1 MNQLTVTE
9 KLTNEN
15 NLLYLSTS
23 LGELFASVGKGVK
36 ITRSNDRVKLIIN
49 CESEYLDV
57 LRFEM
62 ADKIAEVIAI
72 KYKYEYI
79 IKNMPVC
86 GLSEREKEILYVS
99 LIAADLEEDKKYV
112 FYKIR
117 QYDNLSI
124 DGVFN
129 FNLKSLKN
137 KWADVC
143 NCMPNCFLNS
153 QLKDFI
159 TFLLENKKKR
169 VYVDDGMVFDNHF
182 RRLKRCSLIGKEDL
196 MVTKE
201 VLLSNCG
208 EVELTGHISKDDERY
223 LREFYA
229 DKIIF
234 SD

>member
-1 MNQLTVTE
+1 MTVAE

-23 LGELFASVGKGVK
+23 LGELFTSVGKRVK
-36 ITRSNDRVKLIIN
+36 IIRSNDRVKLIID
-49 CESEYLDV
+49 CENEYLDV
-57 LRFEM
+57 IKFEV
-62 ADKIAEVIAI
+62 ADKVAEVIVI
-72 KYKYEYI
+72 KYKYEFLT
-79 IKNMPVC
+79 KNMPIC

-112 FYKIR
+112 FHKIK
-117 QYDNLSI
+117 QYDNLSV

-129 FNLKSLKN
+129 FYLKPLKN

-169 VYVDDGMVFDNHF
+169 VYVDDGMVFDSHF
-182 RRLKRCSLIGKEDL
+182 RRLKRCALIGKEDL

-208 EVELTGHISKDDERY
+208 EVELSGRISKDDEHY